1 MLHEFL
7 STHRDAILARTR
19 QNLAARPNPRATA
32 DEIDGIPLFLDQ
44 LTENLR
50 SSRGQGVLV
59 EAAARH
65 GRALLDRGFTVA
77 QVVHD
82 YGGICQAVTELA
94 HETNAPITADEFHT
108 FNRCLDD
115 AIAEAVTAF
124 TRQREQAL
132 TDEGRL
138 HLGELAH
145 ELRNAVGAATVAFE
159 VMRLGKVGLAGSTAD
174 VLSRSLR
181 RISAL
186 IDGSLTQ
193 VRLES
198 HAPSRERVAMRE
210 LIAVSAAAAAM
221 EAHTRGLTL
230 RVHAGD
236 EGIEVRVDRQL
247 FAAALANLLQNAFKF
262 TAPRSCVSLSVTA
275 TAERVLIEVEDEC
288 GGLPPGVAS
297 GLFLP
302 FEQRGADR
310 SGLGLGLAITHK
322 SVAANGGELR
332 VRDLPG
338 KGCVFSIELPRAA
351 GA

>member
-7 STHRDAILARTR
+7 TTHRDAILTRTR
-19 QNLAARPNPRATA
+19 QNLAARPVPRATE

-50 SSRGQGVLV
+50 SSSGQAVMG
-59 EAAARH
+59 ETAALH
-65 GRALLDRGFTVA
+65 GRRLLDRGFTVA

-82 YGGICQAVTELA
+82 YGGVCQSITELA

-108 FNRCLDD
+108 FNRCFDD

-138 HLGELAH
+138 HLGELSH
-145 ELRNAVGAATVAFE
+145 ELRNAVGAAMVAFE
-159 VMRLGKVGLAGSTAD
+159 VIRLGRVGLTGSTAD

-198 HAPSRERVAMRE
+198 SVPTMERVTMRE
-210 LIAVSAAAAAM
+210 LIAVSAASAAM
-221 EAHTRGLTL
+221 EANTRGLTL
-230 RVHAGD
+230 QVHPGD
-236 EGIEVRVDRQL
+236 EGIAVRVDRQL

-262 TAPRSCVSLSVTA
+262 TAPRSSVSLSVTA
-275 TAERVLIEVEDEC
+275 TADRVLTDVEDEC
-288 GGLPPGVAS
+288 GGLPPGLAA
-297 GLFLP
+297 GLFPP

-310 SGLGLGLAITHK
+310 SGLGLGLAITRK

-338 KGCVFSIELPRAA
+338 KGCVFSIDLPRAT
-351 GA
+351 GT